1 MASYLL
7 DAISIQLF
15 VSLIILVV
23 EVLAV
28 HIGQEFFIQKG
39 ILKKSESKLAK
50 GLVVCLIKFRY
61 YRGKY
66 QTLKD
71 LKKFKDFVSKEV
83 KPLVETTDSEA
94 QSDESCFDNNGY
106 LSIIKEKIVE
116 KSFPLHDIA
125 GEQHQQHPLESRKVS
140 VAPSAD
146 TYGEGYVN
154 EEMYT
159 FSHPNNKYQTDD
171 VQYQIEEG
179 PPQYDE
185 YNGQQQASYLDEPSQ
200 FR

>member
-1 MASYLL
+1 MG
-7 DAISIQLF
+7 
-15 VSLIILVV
+15 

-28 HIGQEFFIQKG
+28 HIGQEFCLIQKC
-39 ILKKSESKLAK
+39 ILKWSENKLAK

-71 LKKFKDFVSKEV
+71 LKKFKEFVSKEV

-116 KSFPLHDIA
+116 KSFPVHEIA
-125 GEQHQQHPLESRKVS
+125 VDQHQQHPLESRKVS
-140 VAPSAD
+140 VSPSAD

-159 FSHPNNKYQTDD
+159 FSHPNNQYQADD
-171 VQYQIEEG
+171 DHYQIEEG
-179 PPQYDE
+179 PPQYEE
-185 YNGQQQASYLDEPSQ
+185 YNGQQQASFNHDPSQ
-200 FR
+200 FREGLLLNQF